1 MIAIFTFFIITNL
14 INDYSRPDHAI
25 YVSVIEIEKPEDSN
39 IAALRFKIF
48 ADDLEDAIYNQSG
61 IRVDLL
67 KGDCNNAQK
76 LIENYLEEYFKLT
89 INSTYVDREYISCEL
104 NDISL
109 WLEFTMNTPGE
120 WHEVE
125 VHAGY
130 LMELFPTQTNVVSI
144 TFNESKKLFRLTNDK
159 TTETVKF

>member
-1 MIAIFTFFIITNL
+1 MIITSLTNT
-14 INDYSRPDHAI
+14 YYRPNHAI
-25 YVSVIEIEKPEDSN
+25 YVSVIEIEKSKNSD

-61 IRVDLL
+61 TRVNLL

-76 LIENYLEEYFKLT
+76 LIENYLEEYFKLS
-89 INSTYVDREYISCEL
+89 INSTYVDREYKSCEL

-109 WLEFTMNTPGE
+109 WLEFNMNTPDD

-125 VHAGY
+125 VYAGY